1 MLHRLLLL
9 TLVFLCSSTI
19 FLQNTIE
26 ETTLDELE
34 ITSKRKRKIK
44 KYKLNGFPPDFIDFS
59 KNEFVVTYFEN
70 LPKGKV
76 ISDTFYFNI
85 WVPYLRKSDNKNYE
99 YKYKDVDF
107 GILVFEKKK
116 DGTLGTLISDSE
128 VKFTVK
134 SNHRGE
140 FKIDVSSID
149 FPSNNFFLG
158 FKALSDVKYYD
169 SFYNVLLCYSDLNF
183 SYISEKKENEQFI
196 RIHES
201 GNALKTILEIEQ

>member
-1 MLHRLLLL
+1 MIQKILLL
-9 TLVFLCSSTI
+9 TLIFLYSSTI
-19 FLQNTIE
+19 FPQETIE
-26 ETTLDELE
+26 KIQ
-34 ITSKRKRKIK
+34 ITKKKQRIKKIK
-44 KYKLNGFPPDFIDFS
+44 MKAKFAGYTSLSKDDFI
-59 KNEFVVTYFEN
+59 VTYFEN

-76 ISDTFYFNI
+76 ISATFYFNI

-196 RIHES
+196 RMHES